1 MDIFNLSKKIRFLPV
16 IHGSTNFTRVIK
28 DRLLSSLTDCVAV
41 ALPQEF
47 KPTIDKGIDQ
57 LPSISLI
64 IQKESTGSFNYVPID
79 PCQPVIMGLRIAA
92 QENIPTKYIDLS
104 YDSYEPRKVS
114 FPDTYALRNL
124 SYEKFCTSIL
134 LTIKPPTIGS
144 LHDKRVRWMAFQ
156 LHQLEMDFKNITLIC
171 SILDWPWIKEAYN
184 ARKNYEQSS
193 TKLENPEIYNVEK
206 ETLFF
211 ALSEFPFITYLQ
223 EKYSQEIKSD
233 KEISIDGIKEIL
245 LRARNI
251 FIEKNKT
258 KYHNLNSQTFQIYLQ
273 YVRNLS
279 IMEDRLTPD
288 LYTLITTAKQ
298 IGGDSFAIALLEAA
312 REYPFEK
319 NETSSFQTI
328 SLGIDKAV
336 INEDTPIIL
345 KNRLS
350 EIQVEWRSINL
361 KPDPK
366 IKNTAK
372 WKHDWDPFG
381 QCSWPPE
388 DDQIESFNTHVRE
401 QTKLLL
407 NNDLARSEKFTSSIK
422 DGVDMRETL
431 RHWHKGDLYVKEIP
445 PSRGRIEI
453 VVFIFDENPD
463 PNNYQWRQTWYAE
476 HNEESTLCFFATNYA
491 NDIIGPGLGRATY
504 GGCMMIYPPRPIP
517 DIWRDPRINI
527 AQTLEE
533 KILEAAFFHSQ
544 EKYVTVVAPCQ
555 PKLNWRKISRNYKK
569 NIIHLPLKRFS
580 NQTIEKIRR
589 FHVLNGKQVRSFAK
603 NFIQDL

>member
-1 MDIFNLSKKIRFLPV
+1 
-16 IHGSTNFTRVIK
+16 
-28 DRLLSSLTDCVAV
+28 
-41 ALPQEF
+41 
-47 KPTIDKGIDQ
+47 
-57 LPSISLI
+57 
-64 IQKESTGSFNYVPID
+64 
-79 PCQPVIMGLRIAA
+79 
-92 QENIPTKYIDLS
+92 
-104 YDSYEPRKVS
+104 
-114 FPDTYALRNL
+114 
-124 SYEKFCTSIL
+124 
-134 LTIKPPTIGS
+134 
-144 LHDKRVRWMAFQ
+144 
-156 LHQLEMDFKNITLIC
+156 
-171 SILDWPWIKEAYN
+171 
-184 ARKNYEQSS
+184 
-193 TKLENPEIYNVEK
+193 
-206 ETLFF
+206 
-211 ALSEFPFITYLQ
+211 
-223 EKYSQEIKSD
+223 
-233 KEISIDGIKEIL
+233 
-245 LRARNI
+245 
-251 FIEKNKT
+251 
-258 KYHNLNSQTFQIYLQ
+258 
-273 YVRNLS
+273 
-279 IMEDRLTPD
+279 MEDRLTPD
-288 LYTLITTAKQ
+288 LYTMITTAKQ
-298 IGGDSFAIALLEAA
+298 IGGDSFAIAVLEAA
-312 REYPFEK
+312 REYPYVK
-319 NETSSFQTI
+319 NKISNLQTI

-336 INEDTPIIL
+336 INEDTPIVL

-350 EIQVEWRSINL
+350 EIQVEWRGIDL

-366 IKNTAK
+366 IKNTTK

-453 VVFIFDENPD
+453 VVFIFDEKPD

-476 HNEESTLCFFATNYA
+476 HNEESTLCFFATNYK

-517 DIWRDPRINI
+517 DIWKDPRIKI

-533 KILEAAFFHSQ
+533 KIIEAAFFHSQ
-544 EKYVTVVAPCQ
+544 EKHVTIVAPCQ
-555 PKLNWRKISRNYKK
+555 PKLSWRKLSKNYKK

-580 NQTIEKIRR
+580 NQTIERIRR